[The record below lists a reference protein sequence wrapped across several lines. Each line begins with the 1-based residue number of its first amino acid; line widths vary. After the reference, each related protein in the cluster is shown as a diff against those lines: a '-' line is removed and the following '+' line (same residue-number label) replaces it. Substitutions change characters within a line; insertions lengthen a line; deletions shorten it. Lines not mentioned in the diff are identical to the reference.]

1 MHLAKNKVTKTC
13 LYDAT
18 AFTLNLIKHSF
29 CNALLINDTFYY
41 LKKMQCEKGHDLV
54 TYLHQVQLA
63 GSRFSTGIGTRIQ
76 IRILMLSAFFVPLS
90 EIVEKYH
97 LFLILLVRKA
107 DSIRTLQEFL
117 LEFRSVKQLASPLMK
132 YFDFRAKRLL
142 PKVFLCQ

>member
-54 TYLHQVQLA
+54 TYLP
-63 GSRFSTGIGTRIQ
+63 TY
-76 IRILMLSAFFVPLS
+76 IRSSWLVPVFRQELEPEFKS
-90 EIVEKYH
+90 E
-97 LFLILLVRKA
+97 F
-107 DSIRTLQEFL
+107 
-117 LEFRSVKQLASPLMK
+117 
-132 YFDFRAKRLL
+132 
-142 PKVFLCQ
+142 